1 MRHIAIVLAA
11 VACVVLATLLVIDVA
26 VRVTLFGHLY
36 ADAASAPSA
45 PVTIV
50 LGAEVYADGRPS
62 PALQSRLDVAIELLE
77 HGKTNL
83 LVMSGGN
90 GMFEVDA
97 MRAYLVA
104 HDVPEGGRASR
115 SERRAHAGQLRACAR
130 HVSRA
135 TDPHRERHTSA
146 ARSACTRTAW
156 PHPSSPG
163 IATSHTS
170 SANALRSCWPS
181 SNLS

>member
-1 MRHIAIVLAA
+1 MRRIAIVLGA

-26 VRVTLFGHLY
+26 VRVALLGHLY

-45 PVTIV
+45 AVTIV
-50 LGAEVYADGRPS
+50 LGAEVYADGRLS

-97 MRAYLVA
+97 MRAHLVGDGVSA
-104 HDVPEGGRASR
+104 GGGR
-115 SERRAHAGQLRACAR
+115 
-130 HVSRA
+130 
-135 TDPHRERHTSA
+135 
-146 ARSACTRTAW
+146 
-156 PHPSSPG
+156 PHPGAGRPP
-163 IATSHTS
+163 ARVEEPRESHGGV
-170 SANALRSCWPS
+170 
-181 SNLS
+181 

>member
-26 VRVTLFGHLY
+26 VRVALLGHLY

-50 LGAEVYADGRPS
+50 LGAEVYADGRLS
-62 PALQSRLDVAIELLE
+62 PALQSRLDVAIALLE

-104 HDVPEGGRASR
+104 HDVAEEVVLPDPGGERTRASCG
-115 SERRAHAGQLRACAR
+115 HG
-130 HVSRA
+130 
-135 TDPHRERHTSA
+135 RHTYRELPYLLVSQGDYVA
-146 ARSACTRTAW
+146 HR
-156 PHPSSPG
+156 
-163 IATSHTS
+163 
-170 SANALRSCWPS
+170 
-181 SNLS
+181 NLKCRAPRGP